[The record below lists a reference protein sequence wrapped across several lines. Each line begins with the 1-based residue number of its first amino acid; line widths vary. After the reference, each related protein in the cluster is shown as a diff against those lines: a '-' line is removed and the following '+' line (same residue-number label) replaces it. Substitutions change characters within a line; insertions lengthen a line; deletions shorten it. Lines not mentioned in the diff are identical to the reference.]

1 MLRKIDLE
9 NWNRAE
15 HFRFF
20 SDFEEP
26 FYGIV
31 ADVECTRAYQLAKE
45 LNISFFALTLY
56 KALMAANQ
64 IEEFRYRVVGEE
76 QQVVVFDKIH
86 ASPTIGREDHTF
98 GFAFVEYCDNIET
111 FISQLNKE
119 SVKVR
124 NSGGICLTD
133 FTMRQDVIHFSSIPW
148 ISFTGLS
155 HARSFRF
162 KDSIPKISFGKI
174 KKQKGILQLPVSVHV
189 HHGLVDGFHVAQF
202 LERFQQFID

>member
-20 SDFEEP
+20 SGFEEP

-31 ADVECTRAYQLAKE
+31 TDVDCTHTYQRAKE
-45 LNISFFALTLY
+45 MNTSFFALTLY
-56 KALMAANQ
+56 EALKAANQ
-64 IEEFRYRVVGEE
+64 IEEFRYRVIGDE
-76 QQVVVFDKIH
+76 QVVVFDKIH

-98 GFAFVEYCDNIET
+98 GFAFVEYCDDIET
-111 FISQLNKE
+111 FFSQLNKE
-119 SVKVR
+119 SVEVR
-124 NSGGICLTD
+124 KSEGIRLTD

-162 KDSIPKISFGKI
+162 KDSVPKISFGKI
-174 KKQKGILQLPVSVHV
+174 KKQRGSLLLPVSIHV
-189 HHGLVDGFHVAQF
+189 HHGLVDGFHIAQF
-202 LERFQQFID
+202 LEQFQQFLD